1 MTFFYS
7 VDILILKGR
16 GKVEENIDNKNEV
29 DSSIEQNK
37 KKDKA
42 SLILFIVATVLLTI
56 AVILTILFASMTIA
70 FFNAESE
77 EQLGA
82 VIGLAIYMAYFG
94 IPAIILGG
102 VSFILNIVAVSL
114 TKKLRALKIVFIILS
129 FVIVMINV
137 VLFICI
143 QAGN

>member
-70 FFNAESE
+70 FFNAGSE

-94 IPAIILGG
+94 MPAIILGG
-102 VSFILNIVAVSL
+102 VSCILNIVAVSL
-114 TKKLRALKIVFIILS
+114 TKKLRAWKIVFIVLS
-129 FVIVMINV
+129 FVIVMINA